1 MGETKG
7 SGSEQK
13 ELDVIF
19 WNSGKEGSKAEP
31 VKRWLKNLDH
41 QSKKQVDKL
50 LGFLRKEKKN
60 LGMPYS
66 RYLGDG
72 LYELRDQRQSGPGYR
87 LYYCWQDELLVIL
100 LVGGDKS
107 TQEHD
112 IETAKR
118 RMNDEE

>member
-13 ELDVIF
+13 EPDVIF

-50 LGFLRKEKKN
+50 LSFLRKEKKN
-60 LGMPYS
+60 LGMPYT
-66 RYLGDG
+66 
-72 LYELRDQRQSGPGYR
+72 SG
-87 LYYCWQDELLVIL
+87 
-100 LVGGDKS
+100 
-107 TQEHD
+107 
-112 IETAKR
+112 KR
-118 RMNDEE
+118 GP